1 MNDAVQYHSRIAS
14 GWESNYKKKGFSL
27 RKGILLELL
36 PTRPLTGQSWLDA
49 GCGTGTLARFLAE
62 VKGCNTLGV
71 DASPKMIAN
80 CVPVRNTEF
89 RQIRDICKTELPEG
103 AFDGVLC
110 SSVLEYVSDPCA
122 ALTEFRRLLKPKGL
136 LLVSVPNAHP
146 IARWPVVCIYW
157 LTKYMGRLRWFEY
170 LDHSKHC
177 YSESGF
183 RALLHSCGF
192 RAEAARRFGGL
203 CGPSPILGHG
213 TLMMFRAVRL

>member
-1 MNDAVQYHSRIAS
+1 MSDAVQYHSRIAS

-71 DASPKMIAN
+71 DASAKMIAN

-89 RQIRDICKTELPEG
+89 RQIRDICKTGLPDG

-110 SSVLEYVSDPCA
+110 SSVLEYVADPCA
-122 ALTEFRRLLKPKGL
+122 ALIEFRRLLKPKGL

-146 IARWPVVCIYW
+146 IARWPTLSIYW
-157 LTKYMGRLRWFEY
+157 ITKHLGRKGWPPY
-170 LDHSKHC
+170 LDYSKHS
-177 YSESGF
+177 YSQSRF
-183 RALLHSCGF
+183 RRLLASCGF
-192 RAEAARRFGGL
+192 GVEGVRAYGEMFGFE
-203 CGPSPILGHG
+203 PIFGQG
-213 TLMMFRAVRL
+213 TLLMFRAVRL